1 MMSKEYCVMKPY
13 AIRLWFWVFAGLTA
27 GTVLNAL
34 YLQPPGQRI
43 ASHIETGLTTS
54 SVKKPSIRR
63 TIPAPQPK
71 PRESRNLP
79 SQNTVQAIQK
89 NLSRLGYHPGPV
101 DGTPGILTR
110 ASIMAFEY
118 DNRLAVTG
126 MPREA
131 VLKRI
136 LAAKP
141 VKRPRKTLNLA
152 YETNAREV
160 VLWVQQ
166 RLAEWGYSPGEL
178 DGLMGEAT
186 YTAIRRFEKD
196 RFLQPTGRISG
207 RLVQEIRR
215 LSGKTAG
222 L

>member
-1 MMSKEYCVMKPY
+1 MKPY
-13 AIRLWFWVFAGLTA
+13 AIRLWFWVFTGLTA

-43 ASHIETGLTTS
+43 ASHIETGFHTS
-54 SVKKPSIRR
+54 AVKKASVRPRR

-71 PRESRNLP
+71 PKESRNLP
-79 SQNTVQAIQK
+79 SQKTVQAIQK
-89 NLSRLGYHPGPV
+89 NLSRLGYQPGPV

-118 DNRLAVTG
+118 DNRLSVTG
-126 MPREA
+126 MPRET

-141 VKRPRKTLNLA
+141 IKQPRKNLKLA